1 MKQGNQVVSQMR
13 FRPTNQ
19 NDQEH
24 ARPLNSAGV
33 GKQTKDFITRVFDF
47 IKGAKP
53 AWKYSFPDEHSEAF
67 AKVEWTK
74 GFAENNITQ
83 IEQLKAG
90 LRKVRKD
97 PSPYFPSCGQFI
109 GWCKPDPE
117 DFGLPMSH
125 TAYYEACKNAQV
137 PSRAQWTHNAVFAAG
152 QATGWYELRRRPEQ
166 EIYPVFKRNYE
177 VACRKVVSGEE
188 LVIHKALPGRR
199 KTVAEKHEEYKAK
212 EQAKQ
217 IKEAGLSGLNKQDAI
232 SRMRAMV
239 RGVG

>member
-1 MKQGNQVVSQMR
+1 MRQGNQVVTQLS
-13 FRPTNQ
+13 FRAANQ
-19 NDQEH
+19 AHTTPEE
-24 ARPLNSAGV
+24 PKLSV
-33 GKQTKDFITRVFDF
+33 GEQTKAVIENVFDY

-53 AWKYSFPDEHSEAF
+53 AWKYSFSEDGSEDK
-67 AKVEWTK
+67 AKKEWTK
-74 GFAENNITQ
+74 AFMENSI
-83 IEQLKAG
+83 IKKEQVQAG

-117 DFGLPMSH
+117 DFGLPMTH
-125 TAYYEACKNAQV
+125 TAYYEACRNAQV

-177 VACRKVVSGEE
+177 VACRKVMAGEE

-199 KTVAEKHEEYKAK
+199 KTLAEKNEEYHAK
-212 EQAKQ
+212 ELAK
-217 IKEAGLSGLNKQDAI
+217 KVEKAGLQGIKGKDAL
-232 SRMRAMV
+232 SRMRAIV
-239 RGVG
+239 KGVA